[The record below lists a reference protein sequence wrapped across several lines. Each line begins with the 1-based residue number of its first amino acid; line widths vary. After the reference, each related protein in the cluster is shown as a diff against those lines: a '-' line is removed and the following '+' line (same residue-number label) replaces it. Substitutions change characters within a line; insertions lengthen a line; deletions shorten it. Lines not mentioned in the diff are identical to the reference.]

1 MDNTTSPAAQGEYR
15 GDFTRDTFEPLKH
28 FSRVLMQ
35 QGRVQ
40 LDADWNEQVSILL
53 HLARTL
59 AADML
64 GPHAGAKDAFAIQPV
79 ITAGELTDLKI
90 QPGHYYVD
98 GLLCENELGE
108 TTDGNVVLH
117 SYYDQ
122 PYLAPDHE
130 DAEEKLPDPPF
141 LVYLDVWER
150 HVTDVEQP
158 EIREVALGGPDTATR
173 AQVVWQVRVYQPKAG
188 ETLDEAVLKKDDQWA
203 AFTTRWQPD
212 ANGMLSAWAA
222 KLDDPTAVEPCA
234 IPPSAGYRGPEN
246 QLYRVEIHTGGDSK
260 HATFKWSRNNGTDLY
275 PVTKVS
281 GNELEL
287 EHLGRDGRSAPAKDD
302 WVELVNPKDALWGRS
317 GTLYRIVEVD
327 RERLAV
333 QVHQDVAVKEQ
344 EGLLLRRW
352 DHKAATTAA
361 DGAVP
366 VGDGAEIEVEQGIK
380 LRFVSG
386 AQYAQSSYW
395 LIPARTEIRDI
406 LWKRTSSEPDPAK
419 AAMLQTPH
427 GPAHHFAPLAL
438 VKSVTAAAVSL
449 RREIN
454 RPQIVKAT

>member
-53 HLARTL
+53 HLTRTL

-64 GPHAGAKDAFAIQPV
+64 GPHAGTKGAFAIQPV
-79 ITAGELTDLKI
+79 ITAGELTDLTI

-98 GLLCENELGE
+98 GLLCENEVSEGV
-108 TTDGNVVLH
+108 DGSVVRR

-122 PYLAPDHE
+122 PYLAPDDE
-130 DAEEKLPDPPF
+130 NAEEKLADPPF

-150 HVTDVEQP
+150 HITDAEEP

-173 AQVVWQVRVYQPKAG
+173 AQVVWQVRAYRPSAG
-188 ETLDEAVLKKDDQWA
+188 EILDEAALKKDDEWA
-203 AFTTRWQPD
+203 AFAARWQPD
-212 ANGMLSAWAA
+212 ANGLLSAWAA
-222 KLDDPTAVEPCA
+222 KLDDPTAVEPCS

-246 QLYRVEIHTGGDSK
+246 QLYRVEIHSRGDSK

-281 GNELEL
+281 GSELTL
-287 EHLGRDGRSAPAKDD
+287 EHLGRDDRSAPAKDD
-302 WVELVNPKDALWGRS
+302 WVELVNPKDALWGRL
-317 GTLYRIVEVD
+317 GMLYRIMEVD
-327 RERLAV
+327 RERLV
-333 QVHQDVAVKEQ
+333 VKVDQDVAVKEQ

-366 VGDGAEIEVEQGIK
+366 VDDGAEIELEQGIK
-380 LRFVSG
+380 IRFVAG
-386 AQYAQSSYW
+386 AQYAQGSYW
-395 LIPARTEIRDI
+395 LIPARTAIRDI
-406 LWKRTSSEPDPAK
+406 LWERASGEPDPAK
-419 AAMLQTPH
+419 AAMPKLPH

-438 VKSVTAAAVSL
+438 VKSVAGTPGSL

-454 RPQIVKAT
+454 RPQIVKPT